1 MCQTNQ
7 TKEVFM
13 QKSNQKNSSDKIYD
27 YIIESI
33 KQGKF
38 KPKDRIKEQD
48 LIQETGLS
56 RTPIREALGIL
67 VNEGILV
74 QDGKKGL
81 MVSGLDLISI
91 TKLYEMREFLEGEAA
106 RLATL
111 FVSKVEIEILH
122 NIIEEQKHI
131 SDIAE
136 ARANNV
142 LFHEMIY
149 RCSNNNYLF
158 KIMQNLDK
166 SLILLGESTLAKP
179 ERIQETYMEH
189 ANIFES
195 PRAACRRAARCAFS
209 QARGPTSALP
219 PPLPPRQLRIF
230 RQKAT

>member
-1 MCQTNQ
+1 M
-7 TKEVFM
+7 
-13 QKSNQKNSSDKIYD
+13 
-27 YIIESI
+27 
-33 KQGKF
+33 
-38 KPKDRIKEQD
+38 
-48 LIQETGLS
+48 IQETGLS

-81 MVSGLDLISI
+81 MISGLDLISI

-111 FVSKVEIEILH
+111 FVSKVKIEILH

-189 ANIFES
+189 ANIFEAI
-195 PRAACRRAARCAFS
+195 RKGDEKKHKKWHDFIFIK
-209 QARGPTSALP
+209 PTKYAL
-219 PPLPPRQLRIF
+219 REF
-230 RQKAT
+230 

>member
-91 TKLYEMREFLEGEAA
+91 TKFYEMREFLEGEAA

-189 ANIFES
+189 ANIFEAI
-195 PRAACRRAARCAFS
+195 RKGDEKKAQEMARFHIH
-209 QARGPTSALP
+209 QAYKIRLERVLKNKS
-219 PPLPPRQLRIF
+219 
-230 RQKAT
+230 

>member
-189 ANIFES
+189 ANIFEAIRKGDEKKS
-195 PRAACRRAARCAFS
+195 TRNGTISYSSSLQNTP
-209 QARGPTSALP
+209 
-219 PPLPPRQLRIF
+219 
-230 RQKAT
+230 